1 MEELKQVEIIKLKTL
16 SEFLFYDLYQFW
28 VSYPRF
34 ELLLK
39 PLFHNKGINL
49 FKVFTEISG
58 NQKKYITYTRLIN
71 AYKKIKKESE
81 DFKNNINSDL
91 NIFFHT
97 LFNNILK
104 GVDIPIGKHQD
115 CNKNSSNIIYS
126 FSTKNINKFTNY
138 SKKSYLTELNVLN
151 DEKGNIKGILIE
163 YNGIKKYELYPKEIK
178 NKLNIGL
185 NLNLDIINKKTLEKH
200 KKMYNDIDIS
210 LYRDSITYI
219 FGTIHKSK
227 NIISSLGFKC
237 ISGKIKYIGIPDG
250 DSFLIGEFGKKF
262 NNLKIEMNETGITLF
277 EPKFIENKRTN
288 FYLNNDKEIE
298 NEECILD
305 EDFLKN
311 LKGEEINQFIITP
324 FLDEDSFNFNLDEI
338 VNKNEIT
345 SQINPNN
352 SKDNNEINIIE
363 KESENKLEKKEKK
376 ENTSNILKH
385 SLTMNDSPQQKK
397 NITKIKKD
405 EHQNEI
411 NNGKKSKILLTKM
424 EFKKLKEKLAKSI
437 YKQFYNKYNYNSN
450 IPFTILNEVIPDEI
464 SDREVNEKEE
474 EMIEKIKFIKMNG
487 KTIKISNKYESDEEV
502 NNENNKIKKEDI
514 KEKLI
519 NSDANELWKD
529 IGYDFFE
536 IIGLDKEYNK
546 IKNNFLNYKKTPE
559 QNWIHLSKRLKRKY
573 GINLFQTIGNII
585 LTIGII
591 NKKNIDEVDLKE
603 KIKYYKLLTNKDN
616 EKIIKFLTKEDKN
629 NNDNNKNEIKIE
641 KNNEVKFL
649 LKKIKTM
656 ENSIKEIKEEEK
668 QEINKEK
675 DKEKE
680 KIMNNLINEKNNYIK
695 KMLHLEKEKILLNS
709 NCKSFLFS
717 YQRKRSAMEEKDES
731 SITSMLKN
739 SEKNTEKK
747 ENTENKEKIEKEKS
761 SKNIKLTRATTF
773 HGQDSLDLKD
783 LDPKFIPNKASLFPL
798 EEDNKN
804 WKYPKRV
811 LSSDIDNWELIKWK
825 KVENIK
831 VFIGGTQ
838 PDIDNIRQGEYI
850 GDCYFLSALGS
861 LCDKKNYLKSMINVV
876 KRDLI

>member
-1 MEELKQVEIIKLKTL
+1 
-16 SEFLFYDLYQFW
+16 
-28 VSYPRF
+28 
-34 ELLLK
+34 
-39 PLFHNKGINL
+39 
-49 FKVFTEISG
+49 
-58 NQKKYITYTRLIN
+58 
-71 AYKKIKKESE
+71 
-81 DFKNNINSDL
+81 
-91 NIFFHT
+91 
-97 LFNNILK
+97 
-104 GVDIPIGKHQD
+104 
-115 CNKNSSNIIYS
+115 
-126 FSTKNINKFTNY
+126 
-138 SKKSYLTELNVLN
+138 
-151 DEKGNIKGILIE
+151 
-163 YNGIKKYELYPKEIK
+163 
-178 NKLNIGL
+178 
-185 NLNLDIINKKTLEKH
+185 
-200 KKMYNDIDIS
+200 
-210 LYRDSITYI
+210 
-219 FGTIHKSK
+219 
-227 NIISSLGFKC
+227 
-237 ISGKIKYIGIPDG
+237 
-250 DSFLIGEFGKKF
+250 
-262 NNLKIEMNETGITLF
+262 MNETGITLF

-338 VNKNEIT
+338 INKNEIT

-616 EKIIKFLTKEDKN
+616 EKIIKFLTKEDNDK
-629 NNDNNKNEIKIE
+629 NDNNKNEIKIE
-641 KNNEVKFL
+641 KNNEVNFL

-717 YQRKRSAMEEKDES
+717 YQRKRSAMEEIDEL

-783 LDPKFIPNKASLFPL
+783 LDPKFIPNKASLCPL

>member
-1 MEELKQVEIIKLKTL
+1 
-16 SEFLFYDLYQFW
+16 
-28 VSYPRF
+28 
-34 ELLLK
+34 
-39 PLFHNKGINL
+39 
-49 FKVFTEISG
+49 
-58 NQKKYITYTRLIN
+58 
-71 AYKKIKKESE
+71 
-81 DFKNNINSDL
+81 
-91 NIFFHT
+91 
-97 LFNNILK
+97 
-104 GVDIPIGKHQD
+104 
-115 CNKNSSNIIYS
+115 
-126 FSTKNINKFTNY
+126 
-138 SKKSYLTELNVLN
+138 
-151 DEKGNIKGILIE
+151 
-163 YNGIKKYELYPKEIK
+163 
-178 NKLNIGL
+178 
-185 NLNLDIINKKTLEKH
+185 
-200 KKMYNDIDIS
+200 
-210 LYRDSITYI
+210 
-219 FGTIHKSK
+219 
-227 NIISSLGFKC
+227 
-237 ISGKIKYIGIPDG
+237 
-250 DSFLIGEFGKKF
+250 
-262 NNLKIEMNETGITLF
+262 MNETGITLF

-338 VNKNEIT
+338 INKNEIT

-437 YKQFYNKYNYNSN
+437 YKQFYNKYNYNIN

-616 EKIIKFLTKEDKN
+616 EKIIKFLTKEDNDK
-629 NNDNNKNEIKIE
+629 NDNNKNEIKIE
-641 KNNEVKFL
+641 KNNEVNFL

-717 YQRKRSAMEEKDES
+717 YQRKRSAMEEIDEL

-783 LDPKFIPNKASLFPL
+783 LDPKFIPNKASLCPL